1 MSTSRSVFA
10 GFLKVARQMAGDFIQ
25 VDIDTKPV
33 PASRPR
39 VSKWGTYYA
48 KTYRNW
54 RDEAHKLLQE
64 ARSKHEP
71 DTGPLLVFTEIVYP
85 RPKSTKRAYP
95 HGDNDNYEKAAWDVI
110 TRDER
115 WWNDDDQIVL
125 NVTTKRYTDKQETP
139 GTRLHIFELEN
150 EA

>member
-1 MSTSRSVFA
+1 MASARTAFA
-10 GFLKVARQMAGDFIQ
+10 GLLRAARRMSSAPLN
-25 VDIDTKPV
+25 VEIDTKPV

-54 RDEAHKLLQE
+54 RDEASKLLQL
-64 ARSKHEP
+64 ARAEVEP
-71 DTGPLLVFTEIVYP
+71 RQGPLMVFTEIVYP
-85 RPKSTKRAYP
+85 RPKTTKRTYP
-95 HGDNDNYEKAAWDVI
+95 QGDNDNYEKAAWDVI

-125 NVTTKRYTDKQETP
+125 NVTLKRYTEPNETP
-139 GTRLHIFELEN
+139 GTRLHIFSLE
-150 EA
+150 EE